1 MAVIR
6 FSFGF
11 DHCAPEFSCVK
22 SRYNQRSQAPLD
34 LGSLFMKIITGGQ
47 TGVDLG
53 ALQFA
58 RAQNFPYG
66 GWVPKGRLNEAGT
79 IDTEY
84 ETW

>member
-1 MAVIR
+1 
-6 FSFGF
+6 
-11 DHCAPEFSCVK
+11 
-22 SRYNQRSQAPLD
+22 
-34 LGSLFMKIITGGQ
+34 MKIITGGQ